1 MPGKDGEGQVSFL
14 RDLMVKGWEGSRW
27 QCKVMR
33 TLKCGSVCVTQRG
46 LCVSLGWSGEG
57 SQSVELWSSVF
68 KDRQPFTQQ
77 RKPCSKVEDDIEV
90 MELYTGLRVTSLLS
104 VTQYLCC
111 LGHTLTIGSQ
121 RSQPED
127 SLKSQALKIPFLQL
141 LVTFIPLFSS
151 VSSELKRS

>member
-1 MPGKDGEGQVSFL
+1 MPGRDGEGQVSFL
-14 RDLMVKGWEGSRW
+14 RDLMVKGWEGSQW

-68 KDRQPFTQQ
+68 KDRQPFTQR
-77 RKPCSKVEDDIEV
+77 RKLCSKVEDDIEA

-104 VTQYLCC
+104 VTQY
-111 LGHTLTIGSQ
+111 
-121 RSQPED
+121 
-127 SLKSQALKIPFLQL
+127 
-141 LVTFIPLFSS
+141 
-151 VSSELKRS
+151 